1 MNINVIHLLA
11 SGTEIP
17 VTVLTKVE
25 QEDDPDFEYMEY
37 RDDPE
42 KFGGKL

>member
-1 MNINVIHLLA
+1 MTIKVTHLLA

-17 VTVLTKVE
+17 VRVIQTVE

-42 KFGGKL
+42 KFGGSL